1 MFLFLIGISVPEY
14 QQHILRRYG
23 EKYYRNSGKGR
34 KSFRNKCGVR
44 IVQRIVKH
52 RFNSSIPLQCFA
64 SGSLASYNFLSS
76 LKHRIYWD
84 ACKGNVL
91 SRLFVLFENY
101 FLLIKRSCK
110 ICLHF
115 SHKTDVPKLL
125 TKTDEVPY
133 FHNAWS
139 WTYRSSCPD
148 HNVARVRDLLI
159 SFNFMTFSMTFS
171 RYQWL

>member
-76 LKHRIYWD
+76 LKHSIYWD

-115 SHKTDVPKLL
+115 L
-125 TKTDEVPY
+125 TKQMCQNCRQKLTKFLTFTMREAKRIEVP
-133 FHNAWS
+133 
-139 WTYRSSCPD
+139 
-148 HNVARVRDLLI
+148 VLI
-159 SFNFMTFSMTFS
+159 TTLPGFVIF
-171 RYQWL
+171 